1 MIFIVVQVN
10 EDVKILTGPLAKEVD
25 ENDLFSNL
33 FDSLTS
39 EKYSHYNI
47 QVEVKTTQIQST
59 LFIVTHLGQS
69 ISGDYEQTVL

>member
-1 MIFIVVQVN
+1 MRHVYQVVQVN

-47 QVEVKTTQIQST
+47 QVEVKTST
-59 LFIVTHLGQS
+59 GP
-69 ISGDYEQTVL
+69 